1 MKCISVIGSAAT
13 NVSQLQ
19 PGKASRLFTI
29 LEELG
34 YSLTNSPKG
43 DLLLAI
49 DHNEKGFRRFI
60 DSGGDPLK
68 TVLVRLEPE
77 SVFPSQYRSSTE
89 KKYLK
94 IFSPGRVP
102 FELAKEIEFG
112 WPYEYRLN
120 PNLPRATDPK
130 LESILVNRQ
139 DSDVDKYSSWLNRSI
154 KISMV
159 AANKV
164 SPNQSQN
171 YSIRRNLA
179 KGLPKDVLHVYG
191 ALWND
196 SLYAKIRHRG
206 AVAAFSLRQCYFPN
220 INSIYGNLF
229 STYSTA
235 HGPIQDKHQKLI
247 ESQFSLVIENSN
259 SYVSEKLFDAI
270 VDGSIPIYVGPKL
283 SKLGLPEDIVIASTG
298 DPTEILQIISGIRK
312 NDVEHILD
320 QGKKFLNSEL
330 FKSKWTE
337 IGVYSNIG
345 FIISKILEGS

>member
-1 MKCISVIGSAAT
+1 MKCITVIGSAAT

-19 PGKASRLFTI
+19 PGKATRLFRI
-29 LEELG
+29 LEEFG
-34 YSLTNSPKG
+34 YSLTTSPHG

-60 DSGGDPLK
+60 DSGGDSSK

-89 KKYLK
+89 RKYSK
-94 IFSPGRVP
+94 VFSPGRVP
-102 FELAKEIEFG
+102 FGLAKEIEFG
-112 WPYEYRLN
+112 WPYEYHLN

-130 LESILVNRQ
+130 LESLLSNNH
-139 DSDVDKYSSWLNRSI
+139 DLETDKYSSWLNRSI
-154 KISMV
+154 KVSMV

-164 SPNQSQN
+164 SPSHSHN

-179 KGLPKDVLHVYG
+179 KELPKDVLHVYG

-220 INSIYGNLF
+220 IHSIYGNLF
-229 STYSTA
+229 RTYSTA
-235 HGPIQDKHQKLI
+235 HGPIPNKHEKLLA
-247 ESQFSLVIENSN
+247 SQFSLVIENSD
-259 SYVSEKLFDAI
+259 SYISEKLFDAI
-270 VDGSIPIYVGPKL
+270 VDGSVPIYVGPEL
-283 SKLGLPEDIVIASTG
+283 SKLGLPDDIAIASTG
-298 DPTEILQIISGIRK
+298 DPTEILQIISSIGK
-312 NDVEHILD
+312 NEVERILD
-320 QGKKFLNSEL
+320 QGKKFLDSQL

-337 IGVYSNIG
+337 IGVYTSLGLILSNI
-345 FIISKILEGS
+345 LEDS

>member
-1 MKCISVIGSAAT
+1 MKYISVIGSAAT

-19 PGKASRLFTI
+19 PGKAMKLFTI

-34 YSLTNSPKG
+34 HSLTNSPNG

-60 DSGGDPLK
+60 DSGGDSSK

-77 SVFPSQYRSSTE
+77 SVFPSQYRSATE
-89 KKYLK
+89 KKYSK
-94 IFSPGRVP
+94 VFSPGRVP
-102 FELAKEIEFG
+102 SELAKEIEFG
-112 WPYEYRLN
+112 WPYEYHLN
-120 PNLPRATDPK
+120 PNLPRTTDPK
-130 LESILVNRQ
+130 LKSILGNRYEL
-139 DSDVDKYSSWLNRSI
+139 DMDKYSNWLSRSI

-164 SPNQSQN
+164 SPSRSQN

-179 KGLPKDVLHVYG
+179 KVLPKDVLNVYG

-196 SLYAKIRHRG
+196 SFYAKVRHRG

-220 INSIYGNLF
+220 ILSIYGNLF
-229 STYSTA
+229 RTYSTT
-235 HGPIQDKHQKLI
+235 HGPISNKHEKLLA
-247 ESQFSLVIENSN
+247 SQFSLVIENSD
-259 SYVSEKLFDAI
+259 SYISEKLFDAI
-270 VDGSIPIYVGPKL
+270 VDGSVPIYVGPKL
-283 SKLGLPEDIVIASTG
+283 SKLGLPDDIVIASTG
-298 DPTEILQIISGIRK
+298 DPAEILQIISSIGK

-320 QGKKFLNSEL
+320 QGKKFLHSDL

-345 FIISKILEGS
+345 FIISSILEDS